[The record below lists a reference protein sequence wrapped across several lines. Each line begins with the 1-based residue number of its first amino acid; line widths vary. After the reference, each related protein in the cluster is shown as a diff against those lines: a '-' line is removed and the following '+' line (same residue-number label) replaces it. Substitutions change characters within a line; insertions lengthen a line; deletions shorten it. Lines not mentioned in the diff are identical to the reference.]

1 MAADAAPAAPAP
13 LKAPRAPISRELLD
27 DVLAKAMGVFA
38 LAFGA
43 QSLRELVGQY
53 DALRPEWAVAM
64 LVVIYGGYVGVTV
77 AAFTGR
83 WFEVASGV
91 VAASYLVALVTWPL
105 AVVDPSLVQ
114 GERPWLWF
122 VCTVATS
129 AAVFATSLWAA
140 VLYLVVTP
148 VVFGL
153 VRLTPSGG
161 GADITTAVLDATYA
175 ILLGGAIVVLVTV
188 LRQAASTVDA
198 AQQTAVRRY
207 SAAIREHA
215 TEVERVQ
222 VDAIVHDS
230 VLTTFIQAARAR
242 TPDERE
248 LATTSARNAIA
259 HVAAASVAAPLD
271 EGDVPLVVLHDR
283 LAASID
289 DAGVDV
295 ALSSHGISCH
305 GVPAAA
311 ADALWSAAVQAVVNS
326 GQHAGPGGGVRRWV
340 RLEWRDDRTT
350 VEVGDTGRGFDPATA
365 TEARLGVRVS
375 IVERVEGVGGL
386 AVVDSAPGAGTRIR
400 LVWPAPVPS
409 PSVPSDAGAAS

>member
-1 MAADAAPAAPAP
+1 MAADAAPLAPAP

-43 QSLRELVGQY
+43 QSLPQFVEQV
-53 DALRPEWAVAM
+53 DALRPGWAVA
-64 LVVIYGGYVGVTV
+64 LAVAVFGGYVAVTV
-77 AAFTGR
+77 AGFTGR

-91 VAASYLVALVTWPL
+91 VAAVYLVALVTWPL
-105 AVVDPSLVQ
+105 AVDDPAVVQ
-114 GERPWLWF
+114 GQEPWLWY

-129 AAVFATSLWAA
+129 AAVFATTIWAA
-140 VLYLVVTP
+140 TAYLVVTP
-148 VVFGL
+148 VVYGL

-161 GADITTAVLDATYA
+161 AVDFSTAVLDATYA

-295 ALSSHGISCH
+295 ALSSHGIACH

-326 GQHAGPGGGVRRWV
+326 GQHAGSGAGVRRWV

-400 LVWPAPVPS
+400 LAWPAPVPS
-409 PSVPSDAGAAS
+409 PSVLSDDGAAS